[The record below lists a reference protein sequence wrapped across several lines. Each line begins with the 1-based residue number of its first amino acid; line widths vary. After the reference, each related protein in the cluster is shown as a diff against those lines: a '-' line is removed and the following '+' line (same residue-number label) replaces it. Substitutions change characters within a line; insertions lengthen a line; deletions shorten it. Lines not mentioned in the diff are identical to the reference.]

1 MSAFDLLHPALQH
14 HVVNSLGWRTLR
26 PLQES
31 AIALIISGK
40 HALML
45 APTAGGKTEAALFP
59 LFSRMLF
66 EDWTGLSIIYVCPIK
81 ALLNNLNDRLNQ
93 YTSLVGRKST
103 VWHGDISESAR
114 KQIIADP
121 PDCLLTTPESIEA
134 MLISSRTDNVEL
146 FENLHAVV
154 VDEIHAFAGDD
165 RGWHLL
171 AVLERLTILAG
182 REIQRIGLSATVGN
196 PKELL
201 HWLAGHCEGD
211 GVVLLE
217 EADDIVADVKLDFVG
232 NLENAAI
239 VISRLYAGEKRLVF
253 CDSRARVEQLALSL
267 RKKGVNTFVS
277 HSSLSVE
284 ERQRSEAAFRNEK
297 DCVIAATSALE
308 LGIDIGDLDHVIQI
322 DAPSTVSSFL
332 QRLGRTGRR
341 KGKSRNCLFLA
352 TSDHGFLQAA
362 ALIHLWS
369 SGYVEPVA
377 PPPCPYHVFAQQTLG
392 IILQEK
398 GMGINMWRSWI
409 GRIPVFDAM
418 PGKIV
423 SEILQH
429 MLKTK
434 ILSHDQ
440 GVLWFGEKGEKIFGF
455 RNFMELCSVFTSP
468 PLFTVKHGR
477 NLIGYVDEI
486 SFAGN
491 AKEQVILLGG
501 RGWSVTHIDRE
512 KRIASVEP
520 TKQKGRSRWLGAGPY
535 LSFMFCQAIKHILL
549 CGEASQLW
557 SKRAV
562 DKMNDLRD
570 EYQWNK
576 MNRTTLLRGK
586 NASVWWTFAGK
597 IANLHLAA
605 ILNSKQ
611 GKAVYADNLKIKI
624 DTSVLIEDLKTLSKI
639 SQNSFNNEDIIS
651 AFLETIS
658 HYKFHE
664 CLTLNAV
671 QLMART
677 RFCSINHVTNV
688 LRMPINLVDESGLD
702 QAIQMRSKRNS
713 V

>member
-1 MSAFDLLHPALQH
+1 MSNFDLLHPALQH

-26 PLQES
+26 PLQEN
-31 AIALIISGK
+31 AIALILAGK

-59 LFSRMLF
+59 LFSRLLF
-66 EDWTGLSIIYVCPIK
+66 ENWTGLSILYVCPIK
-81 ALLNNLNDRLNQ
+81 ALLNNLNDRLNE
-93 YTSLVGRKST
+93 YTSLIGRRSA
-103 VWHGDISESAR
+103 VWHGDISESTR
-114 KQIIADP
+114 KKIIADP

-134 MLISSRTDNVEL
+134 MLISSRTDNMAL
-146 FENLHAVV
+146 FENLYAVV

-182 REIQRIGLSATVGN
+182 REMQRIGLSATVGN

-201 HWLAGHCEGD
+201 HWLAGHCKGD
-211 GVVLLE
+211 GAVLLE
-217 EADDIVADVKLDFVG
+217 DPDDIAVDVKLDFVG

-239 VISRLYAGEKRLVF
+239 VLSRLYAGEKRLVF
-253 CDSRARVEQLALSL
+253 CDSRARVEQLAHSL

-277 HSSLSVE
+277 HSSLSPA

-297 DCVIAATSALE
+297 DCVIAATSTLE

-341 KGKSRNCLFLA
+341 KGNSCNCLFLA
-352 TSDHGFLQAA
+352 TSDQGFLQAA
-362 ALIHLWS
+362 ALIHLWT
-369 SGYVEPVA
+369 SGYVEPVD
-377 PPPCPYHVFAQQTLG
+377 PPPCPYHVFTQQILG
-392 IILQEK
+392 ILLQEK
-398 GMGINMWRSWI
+398 GMGINTWKRWI
-409 GRIPVFDAM
+409 GRIPVFGEM
-418 PGKIV
+418 PDKIV

-429 MLKTK
+429 MLKTD

-468 PLFTVKHGR
+468 PLYTVKHGR

-486 SFAGN
+486 TFADS
-491 AKEQVILLGG
+491 ADKKVILLGG
-501 RGWSVTHIDRE
+501 RGWSVSHIDRD
-512 KRIASVEP
+512 KRIAAVEP
-520 TKQKGRSRWLGAGPY
+520 TKEKGRSRWLGAGPH
-535 LSFMFCQAIKHILL
+535 LSFVFCQAIKHMLSG
-549 CGEASQLW
+549 GETSRLW

-562 DKMNDLRD
+562 DKMNDLQE
-570 EYQWNK
+570 EYQWNE
-576 MNRTTLLRGK
+576 MNKTTLLRRK
-586 NASVWWTFAGK
+586 NSLIWWTFAGK

-605 ILNSKQ
+605 ILNSNLK
-611 GKAVYADNLKIKI
+611 KAAYADNLSIKI
-624 DTSVLIEDLKTLSKI
+624 NSFGLIEGLKRLWKI
-639 SQNSFNNEDIIS
+639 SPNDLNNENIIS

-664 CLTLNAV
+664 CLTENV
-671 QLMART
+671 MELMAQT
-677 RFCSINHVTNV
+677 RFSIIDHIKNV
-688 LRMPINLVDESGLD
+688 LRMPISLVDESGSNHTNQVKL
-702 QAIQMRSKRNS
+702 
-713 V
+713 

>member
-14 HVVNSLGWRTLR
+14 HIVNSLGWRTLR
-26 PLQES
+26 PLQER
-31 AIALIISGK
+31 AIELIIAGK

-59 LFSRMLF
+59 LFSRMLL
-66 EDWTGLSIIYVCPIK
+66 EDWAGLSIIYICPIK

-93 YTSLVGRKST
+93 YTSLIGRTSA
-103 VWHGDISESAR
+103 VWHGDISQSAR
-114 KQIIADP
+114 KRIIADP

-134 MLISSRTDNVEL
+134 MLISSRTDNIAL

-171 AVLERLTILAG
+171 AVLERLTKLAG
-182 REIQRIGLSATVGN
+182 REMQRIGLSATVGN
-196 PKELL
+196 PKDLL
-201 HWLAGHCEGD
+201 HWLCGHCKGD

-217 EADDIVADVKLDFVG
+217 EADDIAADVKLDFVG

-239 VISRLYAGEKRLVF
+239 VISRLYVGEKRLVF
-253 CDSRARVEQLALSL
+253 CDSRARVEQLAHSL

-277 HSSLSVE
+277 HSSLSPA

-297 DCVIAATSALE
+297 DCVIAATSTLE

-352 TSDHGFLQAA
+352 TSDQGFLQAA
-362 ALIHLWS
+362 ALIHLWT
-369 SGYVEPVA
+369 SGYVEPVD
-377 PPPCPYHVFAQQTLG
+377 PPPCPYHVLTQQILG
-392 IILQEK
+392 ILLQEK
-398 GMGINMWRSWI
+398 GMGINTWQRWI
-409 GRIPVFDAM
+409 GRIPVFGEM
-418 PGKIV
+418 PNKIV

-429 MLKTK
+429 MLKTD

-455 RNFMELCSVFTSP
+455 RNFMEICSVFTSP
-468 PLFTVKHGR
+468 PLYAVKHGR
-477 NLIGYVDEI
+477 NLIGYLDEI
-486 SFAGN
+486 TFAGS
-491 AKEQVILLGG
+491 AAEQVILLGG
-501 RGWSVTHIDRE
+501 RGWFVTYIDRD

-535 LSFMFCQAIKHILL
+535 LSFSFCQGIKHMLS
-549 CGEASQLW
+549 GSETSRLW

-562 DKMNDLRD
+562 EKMNELRE
-570 EYQWNK
+570 EYQWNE
-576 MNRTTLLRGK
+576 MNKTTLLRRK
-586 NASVWWTFAGK
+586 NSLIWWTFAGK
-597 IANLHLAA
+597 IGNLHLAA
-605 ILNSKQ
+605 ILNSNL
-611 GKAVYADNLKIKI
+611 GKAAYANNLSIKI
-624 DTSVLIEDLKTLSKI
+624 DSSGLIEGLKTLWKM
-639 SQNSFNNEDIIS
+639 SQNDLNNEDIIS

-664 CLTLNAV
+664 CLTSNAM
-671 QLMART
+671 QLMARK
-677 RFCSINHVTNV
+677 RFSNIDHVRSV
-688 LRMPINLVDESGLD
+688 LGMPINLVDERG
-702 QAIQMRSKRNS
+702 
-713 V
+713 